1 MAFDVRYCN
10 PDLASG
16 DNDGSSE
23 ANAFQSVSAAET
35 YIESNGPGVHMYF
48 KRTSSRVNAT
58 IDLNATFADTTKKT
72 ILEGYETTIGD
83 NGKFQIGHGASGQIR
98 LRASADGVILRNFD
112 VEYSRSDTNGCVYS
126 QGMTN
131 VIENCKIHNL
141 NTGADRTALRYTQ
154 DCTIINNEISAAAAS
169 FGDSHGVIAGST
181 LRGGIICY
189 NLIKGAKGVENSSRF
204 FGFAIVGNVIMPN
217 AADSVDLD
225 KGIQMTLAQE
235 GTGANEQRGTFC
247 AGNTIYDFQSTGIE
261 ITEQPNDTDAYAN
274 MFSQNLLFAGD
285 SSAVGFLNSDS
296 TNTAIACF
304 SNNAMNSD
312 VISSSNRFNGFGD
325 TPTDHVVLYTGNPFV
340 DNDPTKG
347 IDRNS
352 SLYKAGFFTSNFG
365 AVQNEDFEFVSVS

>member
-23 ANAFQSVSAAET
+23 ANAFQTVSAAET

-83 NGKFQIGHGASGQIR
+83 NGKFQIGHSGNGQIR
-98 LRASADGVILRNFD
+98 LQSNADGVILRNFD
-112 VEYSRSDTNGCVYS
+112 VEYSRSDTNGCVFS

-131 VIENCKIHNL
+131 VIENCKVHNL
-141 NTGADRTALRYTQ
+141 NTTADRGAIRYTQ
-154 DCTIINNEISAAAAS
+154 DCTIINCEVSAAAPS
-169 FGDSHGVIAGST
+169 YGST
-181 LRGGIICY
+181 TAVIFGSNLRGGIICY
-189 NLIKGAKGVENSSRF
+189 NLIKGAKGIENSSRF
-204 FGFAIVGNVIMPN
+204 FGFSCVGNVIMPN
-217 AADSVDLD
+217 TADSVDLD
-225 KGIQMTLAQE
+225 MGIQMTLAQE
-235 GTGANEQRGTFC
+235 GSGSNEQRGTFC
-247 AGNTIYDFQSTGIE
+247 AGNTIFNFQTTGIE

-274 MFSQNLLFAGD
+274 MFTQNLFFAGD
-285 SSAVGFLNSDS
+285 SSAKGFLNSDA
-296 TNTAIACF
+296 TNTAVACF

-312 VISSSNRFNGFGD
+312 VISSANRFNGFGD
-325 TPTDHVVLYTGNPFV
+325 TPTDHVVLYTGDPFI

-347 IDRNS
+347 IDRSS
-352 SLYKAGFFTSNFG
+352 SLYKTAFFTSNFG

>member
-1 MAFDVRYCN
+1 
-10 PDLASG
+10 
-16 DNDGSSE
+16 
-23 ANAFQSVSAAET
+23 
-35 YIESNGPGVHMYF
+35 MYF

-83 NGKFQIGHGASGQIR
+83 KGKFQIGHSGNGQIR

-112 VEYSRSDTNGCVYS
+112 IEYSRTDSNGVLYS

-169 FGDSHGVIAGST
+169 FGDSHGVIAGSS

-189 NLIKGAKGVENSSRF
+189 NIIKGAKGIENSVRF
-204 FGFAIVGNVIMPN
+204 FGFSCVGNVIMPN

-235 GTGANEQRGTFC
+235 GSGASETRNVLV
-247 AGNTIYDFQSTGIE
+247 S
-261 ITEQPNDTDAYAN
+261 
-274 MFSQNLLFAGD
+274 
-285 SSAVGFLNSDS
+285 LNSDS

-325 TPTDHVVLYTGNPFV
+325 TPTDHVVLYTGNPFI
-340 DNDPTKG
+340 DNDPTNG

>member
-16 DNDGSSE
+16 SNDGSSE
-23 ANAFQSVSAAET
+23 ANAFQTVAAAET

-48 KRTSSRVNAT
+48 KRTASRVNAT
-58 IDLNATFADTTKKT
+58 IDLIATFNDTTKKT
-72 ILEGYETTIGD
+72 ILEGYETTPGD
-83 NGKFQIGHGASGQIR
+83 KGKFQIGHSGNGQVY
-98 LRASADGVILRNFD
+98 LRAAADGVILRNFD
-112 VEYSRSDTNGCVYS
+112 IEYSRTDTNGVLFS

-169 FGDSHGVIAGST
+169 FGDTHGVIAGST

-189 NLIKGAKGVENSSRF
+189 NLIKGAKGIENSSRF
-204 FGFAIVGNVIMPN
+204 FGFACVGNVIMPN
-217 AADSVDLD
+217 TADSVDLD

-247 AGNTIYDFQSTGIE
+247 AGNTIYNFQTTGIE

-274 MFSQNLLFAGD
+274 MFTQNLLFAGD

-312 VISSSNRFNGFGD
+312 VISSGNRFNGFGD

>member
-204 FGFAIVGNVIMPN
+204 FGFAVVGNVIMPN
-217 AADSVDLD
+217 TADSVDLD

-235 GTGANEQRGTFC
+235 GTGTSEARNVLVS
-247 AGNTIYDFQSTGIE
+247 GNTIYDFQSTGIE
-261 ITEQPNDTDAYAN
+261 ITEQTDDTDAYAN
-274 MFSQNLLFAGD
+274 MFTQNLLFAGD

-312 VISSSNRFNGFGD
+312 VISSANRFKDFGD
-325 TPTDHVVLYTGNPFV
+325 TPTDHVVLYTGNPFI

>member
-1 MAFDVRYCN
+1 MAFDERFCN
-10 PDLASG
+10 PDLSTG
-16 DNDGSSE
+16 NNDGSSE
-23 ANAFQSVSAAET
+23 ANAFQTVSAAET

-58 IDLNATFADTTKKT
+58 IDLSATFADTTKKT
-72 ILEGYETTIGD
+72 ILEGYETTPGD
-83 NGKFQIGHGASGQIR
+83 KGKFQIGHSGNGQVR
-98 LRASADGVILRNFD
+98 FQAAADGIILRNFD
-112 VEYSRSDTNGCVYS
+112 IEYSRTDTNGVLFS

-141 NTGADRTALRYTQ
+141 NTDADRTALRYTQ

-235 GTGANEQRGTFC
+235 GSGANEQRGTFC
-247 AGNTIYDFQSTGIE
+247 SGNTIYDFQTTGIE

-274 MFSQNLLFAGD
+274 MFTQNLLFAGD

-312 VISSSNRFNGFGD
+312 VISSGNRFSAFGD
-325 TPTDHVVLYTGNPFV
+325 TPTDQVVLYTGDPFI

>member
-10 PDLASG
+10 PDLATG

-23 ANAFQSVSAAET
+23 ANAFQSVSEAET
-35 YIESNGPGVHMYF
+35 YIETNGPGVHMYF
-48 KRTSSRVNAT
+48 KRASSRVNAT
-58 IDLNATFADTTKKT
+58 IDLNATFNDTTKKT
-72 ILEGYETTIGD
+72 ILEGYETTTGD
-83 NGKFQIGHGASGQIR
+83 KGKFQIGHSGNGQIR
-98 LRASADGVILRNFD
+98 FQSNADGVILRNFD

-141 NTGADRTALRYTQ
+141 NTTADRGAIRYTQ
-154 DCTIINNEISAAAAS
+154 DCTIINNEVSAAAPS
-169 FGDSHGVIAGST
+169 YGST
-181 LRGGIICY
+181 TAVIFGSNLRGGIICY
-189 NLIKGAKGVENSSRF
+189 NLIKGAKGIENSNRF
-204 FGFAIVGNVIMPN
+204 FGFSCIGNVIMPN
-217 AADSVDLD
+217 TADGVDLD
-225 KGIQMTLAQE
+225 MGIQMTLAQE
-235 GTGANEQRGTFC
+235 GSGASETRNVLI
-247 AGNTIYDFQSTGIE
+247 AGNTIFNFQTTGIE
-261 ITEQPNDTDAYAN
+261 ITEQTNDTDAYAN
-274 MFSQNLLFAGD
+274 MFTQNLLFAEDQG
-285 SSAVGFLNSDS
+285 AVGFLNSDS

-312 VISSSNRFNGFGD
+312 VIFSSDRFSGFGD
-325 TPTDHVVLYTGNPFV
+325 TPTDQVVLYTGNPFV

>member
-10 PDLASG
+10 PDLSTG
-16 DNDGSSE
+16 SNDGSSE
-23 ANAFQSVSAAET
+23 ANAFQTVSAAET

-48 KRTSSRVNAT
+48 KRTSSRDSST
-58 IDLNATFADTTKKT
+58 IDLNATFNDTTKKT
-72 ILEGYETTIGD
+72 ILEGYETTPGD
-83 NGKFQIGHGASGQIR
+83 NGKFQIGHSGNGQVR
-98 LRASADGVILRNFD
+98 FQSNADGVILRNFD
-112 VEYSRSDTNGCVYS
+112 IEYSRTDTNGVLYS

-247 AGNTIYDFQSTGIE
+247 SGNTIYDFQTTGIE
-261 ITEQPNDTDAYAN
+261 ITEQPDDTDAYAN
-274 MFSQNLLFAGD
+274 MFTQNLLFAGD
-285 SSAVGFLNSDS
+285 SSAKGFLNSDS
-296 TNTAIACF
+296 TNTAVACF

-312 VISSSNRFNGFGD
+312 VISSGNRFNGFGD
-325 TPTDHVVLYTGNPFV
+325 TPTDHVVLYTGDPFI

-347 IDRNS
+347 IDRSS

>member
-10 PDLASG
+10 PDLSTG
-16 DNDGSSE
+16 SNDGSSE
-23 ANAFQSVSAAET
+23 ANAFQTVAAAET
-35 YIESNGPGVHMYF
+35 YIETNGPGVHMYF
-48 KRTSSRVNAT
+48 KRTASRVNAT

-72 ILEGYETTIGD
+72 ILEGYETTPGD
-83 NGKFQIGHGASGQIR
+83 KGKFQIGHSGNGQIR
-98 LRASADGVILRNFD
+98 LITNADGVILRNFD
-112 VEYSRSDTNGCVYS
+112 IEYSRTDTNGVLYS

-189 NLIKGAKGVENSSRF
+189 NLIKGAKGIENSSRF
-204 FGFAIVGNVIMPN
+204 FGFSCFGNVIMPN
-217 AADSVDLD
+217 TSDSVDLD

-235 GTGANEQRGTFC
+235 GSGANEQRGTFC
-247 AGNTIYDFQSTGIE
+247 AGNTIYNFQTTGIE

-274 MFSQNLLFAGD
+274 MFTQNLLFAGD

-312 VISSSNRFNGFGD
+312 VISSGNRFSGFGD
-325 TPTDHVVLYTGNPFV
+325 TPTDQVVLYTGDPFV

-347 IDRNS
+347 IDRSS

>member
-10 PDLASG
+10 PDLSTG
-16 DNDGSSE
+16 SNDGSSE
-23 ANAFQSVSAAET
+23 ANAFQTVSAAET
-35 YIESNGPGVHMYF
+35 YIETNGPGVHMYF
-48 KRTSSRVNAT
+48 KRASSRVNAT
-58 IDLNATFADTTKKT
+58 IDLNATFNDTTKKT
-72 ILEGYETTIGD
+72 ILEGYETTPGD
-83 NGKFQIGHGASGQIR
+83 KGKFQIGFNGNGQVYFR
-98 LRASADGVILRNFD
+98 STADGIILRNFD
-112 VEYSRSDTNGCVYS
+112 IEYSRTDSNGVLFS

-141 NTGADRTALRYTQ
+141 NTSADRTALRYTQ

-169 FGDSHGVIAGST
+169 FGDSHGVIAGAS
-181 LRGGIICY
+181 LRGGVICY
-189 NLIKGAKGVENSSRF
+189 NTIKGAKGIENSSRF
-204 FGFAIVGNVIMPN
+204 FGFSCVGNVIMPN
-217 AADSVDLD
+217 TADSVDLD
-225 KGIQMTLAQE
+225 MGIQMTLAQE
-235 GTGANEQRGTFC
+235 GAGAREQRGTFC
-247 AGNTIYDFQSTGIE
+247 AGNTIYNFQSTGIE
-261 ITEQPNDTDAYAN
+261 ITEQPDDTDAYAN
-274 MFSQNLLFAGD
+274 MFTQNLLFAGD

-312 VISSSNRFNGFGD
+312 VIFSSDRFSGFGD
-325 TPTDHVVLYTGNPFV
+325 TPTDQVVLYTGNPFV

>member
-16 DNDGSSE
+16 SNDGSSE
-23 ANAFQSVSAAET
+23 ANAFQTVSAAET

-48 KRTSSRVNAT
+48 KRTSSRDSST
-58 IDLNATFADTTKKT
+58 IDLNATFNDTTKKT
-72 ILEGYETTIGD
+72 ILEGYETTPGD
-83 NGKFQIGHGASGQIR
+83 NGKFQIGHSGNGQVR
-98 LRASADGVILRNFD
+98 FQSNADGVILRNFD
-112 VEYSRSDTNGCVYS
+112 IEYSRTDTNGVLYS

-141 NTGADRTALRYTQ
+141 NTSADRTALRYTQ

-169 FGDSHGVIAGST
+169 FGDSHGVIAGSS

-189 NLIKGAKGVENSSRF
+189 NIIKGAKGVENSSRF

-235 GTGANEQRGTFC
+235 GTGTSENRGTFC

-285 SSAVGFLNSDS
+285 SSAKGFLNSDS

-312 VISSSNRFNGFGD
+312 VISSGNRFNGFGD
-325 TPTDHVVLYTGNPFV
+325 TPTDHVVLYTGNPFI

>member
-83 NGKFQIGHGASGQIR
+83 KGKFQIGHSGNGQIR
-98 LRASADGVILRNFD
+98 LRSSADGVILRNFD

-131 VIENCKIHNL
+131 VIENCKVHNL
-141 NTGADRTALRYTQ
+141 NTTADRGAIRYTQ
-154 DCTIINNEISAAAAS
+154 DCTIINNEVSAAAPS
-169 FGDSHGVIAGST
+169 YGST
-181 LRGGIICY
+181 TAVIFGSNLRGGIICY
-189 NLIKGAKGVENSSRF
+189 NLIKGAKGIENSNRF
-204 FGFAIVGNVIMPN
+204 FGFSCIGNVIMPN
-217 AADSVDLD
+217 TADSVDLD
-225 KGIQMTLAQE
+225 MGIQMTLAQE
-235 GTGANEQRGTFC
+235 SSGASETRNVLI
-247 AGNTIYDFQSTGIE
+247 AGNTIFNFQTTGIE
-261 ITEQPNDTDAYAN
+261 ITEQTNDTDAYGN
-274 MFSQNLLFAGD
+274 MFTQNLFFAGD
-285 SSAVGFLNSDS
+285 SSAKGFLNSDS
-296 TNTAIACF
+296 TNTAISCF

>member
-10 PDLASG
+10 PDLSTG
-16 DNDGSSE
+16 SNDGSSE
-23 ANAFQSVSAAET
+23 ANAFQTVSAAET

-48 KRTSSRVNAT
+48 KRTSSRDSST
-58 IDLNATFADTTKKT
+58 IDLNATFNDTTKKT
-72 ILEGYETTIGD
+72 ILEGYETTPGD
-83 NGKFQIGHGASGQIR
+83 NGKFQIGHSGNGQVR
-98 LRASADGVILRNFD
+98 FQSNADGVILRNFD
-112 VEYSRSDTNGCVYS
+112 IEYSRTDTNGVLYS

-141 NTGADRTALRYTQ
+141 NTSADRTALRYTQ

-169 FGDSHGVIAGST
+169 FGDSHGVIAGSS

-235 GTGANEQRGTFC
+235 GTGTSENRGTFC

-285 SSAVGFLNSDS
+285 SSAKGFLNSDS

-312 VISSSNRFNGFGD
+312 VISSGNRFNGFGD
-325 TPTDHVVLYTGNPFV
+325 TPTDHVVLYTGNPFI

>member
-16 DNDGSSE
+16 SNDGSSE
-23 ANAFQSVSAAET
+23 ANAFQTVSAAET

-48 KRTSSRVNAT
+48 KRTSSRDSST
-58 IDLNATFADTTKKT
+58 IDLNATFNDTTKKT
-72 ILEGYETTIGD
+72 ILEGYETTPGD
-83 NGKFQIGHGASGQIR
+83 NGKFQIGHSGNGQVR
-98 LRASADGVILRNFD
+98 FQSNADGVILRNFD
-112 VEYSRSDTNGCVYS
+112 IEYSRTDTNGVLYS

-141 NTGADRTALRYTQ
+141 NTSADRTALRYTQ

-169 FGDSHGVIAGST
+169 FGDSHGVIAGSS

-235 GTGANEQRGTFC
+235 GTGTSENRGTFC

-285 SSAVGFLNSDS
+285 SSAKGFLNSDS

-312 VISSSNRFNGFGD
+312 VISSGNRFNGFGD
-325 TPTDHVVLYTGNPFV
+325 TPTDHVVLYTGNPFI

>member
-10 PDLASG
+10 PDLSTG
-16 DNDGSSE
+16 SNDGSSE
-23 ANAFQSVSAAET
+23 ANAFQSVSEAET
-35 YIESNGPGVHMYF
+35 YIETNGPGVHMYF
-48 KRTSSRVNAT
+48 KRTASRDSST

-72 ILEGYETTIGD
+72 ILEGYETTPGD
-83 NGKFQIGHGASGQIR
+83 NGKFQIGHSGNGQIR
-98 LRASADGVILRNFD
+98 LRSSADGVILRNFD

-141 NTGADRTALRYTQ
+141 NTSAGRGAIRYTQ
-154 DCTIINNEISAAAAS
+154 DCTIINNEVSSAAASYQSTNAVI
-169 FGDSHGVIAGST
+169 FGSN

-189 NLIKGAKGVENSSRF
+189 NLIKGAKGIENSSRF
-204 FGFAIVGNVIMPN
+204 FGFACVGNVIMPN
-217 AADSVDLD
+217 TADGVDLD
-225 KGIQMTLAQE
+225 MGIQMTLAQE
-235 GTGANEQRGTFC
+235 GSGANENRGTFC

-274 MFSQNLLFAGD
+274 MFTQNLLFAGD
-285 SSAVGFLNSDS
+285 ASAVGFLNSDA
-296 TNTAIACF
+296 TNTAVACF

-312 VISSSNRFNGFGD
+312 VISSGNRFSGFGD
-325 TPTDHVVLYTGNPFV
+325 TPTDHVVLYTGDPFI

>member
-16 DNDGSSE
+16 SNDGSSE
-23 ANAFQSVSAAET
+23 ANAFQTVSAAET
-35 YIESNGPGVHMYF
+35 YIETNGPGVHMYF
-48 KRTSSRVNAT
+48 KRASSRVNAT
-58 IDLNATFADTTKKT
+58 IDLNATFNDTTKKT
-72 ILEGYETTIGD
+72 ILEGYETTPGD
-83 NGKFQIGHGASGQIR
+83 KGKFQIGHSGNGQVY
-98 LRASADGVILRNFD
+98 LRAAADGVILRNFD
-112 VEYSRSDTNGCVYS
+112 IEYSRTDTNGVLFS

-189 NLIKGAKGVENSSRF
+189 NIIKGAKGIENSSRF
-204 FGFAIVGNVIMPN
+204 FGFACVGNVIMPN
-217 AADSVDLD
+217 TADSVDLD

-235 GTGANEQRGTFC
+235 GTGTSENRGTFC
-247 AGNTIYDFQSTGIE
+247 AGNTIYNFQTTGIE

-274 MFSQNLLFAGD
+274 MFTQNLLFAEDQG
-285 SSAVGFLNSDS
+285 AVGFLNSDS

-312 VISSSNRFNGFGD
+312 VIFSSDRFSGFGD
-325 TPTDHVVLYTGNPFV
+325 TPTDQVVLYTGNPFV

>member
-10 PDLASG
+10 PDLSTG
-16 DNDGSSE
+16 SNDGSSE
-23 ANAFQSVSAAET
+23 ANAFQTVSAAET
-35 YIESNGPGVHMYF
+35 YIETNGPGVHMYF

-58 IDLNATFADTTKKT
+58 IDLSATFADTTKKT

-83 NGKFQIGHGASGQIR
+83 NGKFQIGHSGNGQVR
-98 LRASADGVILRNFD
+98 FQSNADGVILRNFD
-112 VEYSRSDTNGCVYS
+112 IEYSRTDTNGVLYS

-169 FGDSHGVIAGST
+169 FGDSHGVIAGSS

-217 AADSVDLD
+217 TADSVDLD

-235 GTGANEQRGTFC
+235 GSGANENRGTFC
-247 AGNTIYDFQSTGIE
+247 SGNTIFNFQTTGIE

-274 MFSQNLLFAGD
+274 MFTQNLLFAGD
-285 SSAVGFLNSDS
+285 SSAKGFLNSDS

>member
-1 MAFDVRYCN
+1 MAFDVRFCN

-23 ANAFQSVSAAET
+23 ANAFQSVSEAES

-48 KRTSSRVNAT
+48 KRTASRDSST

-83 NGKFQIGHGASGQIR
+83 KGKFQIGHSGNGQIR
-98 LRASADGVILRNFD
+98 LRSSADGVILRNFD
-112 VEYSRSDTNGCVYS
+112 VEYSRSDTNGCIYS

-141 NTGADRTALRYTQ
+141 NTTADRGAIRYTQ
-154 DCTIINNEISAAAAS
+154 DCTIINCEVSAAAPS
-169 FGDSHGVIAGST
+169 YGST
-181 LRGGIICY
+181 TAVIFGSNLRGGIICY
-189 NLIKGAKGVENSSRF
+189 NLIKGAKGIENSNRF
-204 FGFAIVGNVIMPN
+204 FGFSCIGNVIMPN
-217 AADSVDLD
+217 TADSVDLD
-225 KGIQMTLAQE
+225 MGIQMTLAQE
-235 GTGANEQRGTFC
+235 GSGASETRNVLIS
-247 AGNTIYDFQSTGIE
+247 GNTIFNFQTTGIE
-261 ITEQPNDTDAYAN
+261 ITEQTNDTDAYGN
-274 MFSQNLLFAGD
+274 MFTQNLFFAGD
-285 SSAVGFLNSDS
+285 SSAKGFLNSDS
-296 TNTAIACF
+296 TNTAISCF